1 MVSSEKTATINV
13 SNGMLSYWPPLDE
26 ASLATD
32 DLSAEEHQFLAGFTI
47 DPTTGHAT
55 QSFDPIDTN
64 IGGSQAE
71 LTAEQ
76 NARYWAN
83 KLAWLLRQVFG
94 IVPDCKT
101 NQTAE
106 RYNGGVSEDDLA
118 CRHRCNDY
126 STQNGSMYIC
136 ANCGDTRHIFP
147 NIDYTNITIVPEAL
161 IR

>member
-106 RYNGGVSEDDLA
+106 RYNDGVSEDDLVCSISA
-118 CRHRCNDY
+118 MIILPRTALCISVQIVVIR
-126 STQNGSMYIC
+126 
-136 ANCGDTRHIFP
+136 AIFFQ
-147 NIDYTNITIVPEAL
+147 ILTIQIL
-161 IR
+161 QLSQKHL